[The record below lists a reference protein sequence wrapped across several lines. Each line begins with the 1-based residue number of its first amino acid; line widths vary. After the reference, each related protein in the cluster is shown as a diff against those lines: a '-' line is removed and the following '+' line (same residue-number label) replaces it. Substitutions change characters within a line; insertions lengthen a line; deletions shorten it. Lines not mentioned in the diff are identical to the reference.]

1 MNFMV
6 PAGIH
11 LDLADGS
18 VCLPDEVK
26 IQLSGRRQLYN
37 DKARMLRLDQHS
49 QVNVGESVE
58 IPLRFR
64 ASDQEKLWLTRGD
77 RWVRSLVS
85 GPVKIKYVEI
95 TNISDPKIIL
105 QRDERI
111 GLWLAGD
118 RSDRDAVYETPLE
131 PAVKRPSYPTPRAI
145 LKRNPVTV
153 IVQDKS
159 TPAGNAQVSDP
170 IVQAKTESIGEV
182 ATPEQIVEAV
192 TGLVGEVPIS
202 ESITKAE
209 PPGEVPIAGP
219 IVKAEPPG
227 EVPIPEQIVEAET
240 GLVEEVPISE
250 SITKAEPPG
259 EVPIPEQ
266 IVEAETGVVR
276 EVPISESTAKPGL
289 PEDTTATDQAYFHE
303 GGGVSAEDF
312 ERELAVIPEI
322 VISLTDEVSI
332 EDIKVG
338 DLTMNTPEE
347 IDRLRQMIWRKKH
360 LLIGKGNAPP
370 PPLGGRRR

>member
-6 PAGIH
+6 PAGIR

-26 IQLSGRRQLYN
+26 TQLSGRRQLYN

-118 RSDRDAVYETPLE
+118 R
-131 PAVKRPSYPTPRAI
+131 
-145 LKRNPVTV
+145 
-153 IVQDKS
+153 
-159 TPAGNAQVSDP
+159 VSDP

-240 GLVEEVPISE
+240 GLVGEVPISE

-303 GGGVSAEDF
+303 GGGYRPKTLNE
-312 ERELAVIPEI
+312 
-322 VISLTDEVSI
+322 
-332 EDIKVG
+332 
-338 DLTMNTPEE
+338 N
-347 IDRLRQMIWRKKH
+347 W
-360 LLIGKGNAPP
+360 
-370 PPLGGRRR
+370 PLSQRS